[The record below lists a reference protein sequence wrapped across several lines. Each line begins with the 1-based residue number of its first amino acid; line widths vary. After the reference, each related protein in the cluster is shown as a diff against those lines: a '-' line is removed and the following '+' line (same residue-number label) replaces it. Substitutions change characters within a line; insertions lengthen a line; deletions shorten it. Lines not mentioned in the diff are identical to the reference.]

1 MRVIATAGH
10 VDHGKSALVQ
20 ALSGINPD
28 RLAEE
33 QKRGMTID
41 LGFAWIDLPV
51 ASAEKGASEQVG
63 VMGNRPSEQV
73 GMIDVPGHIDFI
85 KNMLAGVGS
94 VDAALFIVAAD
105 EGIMPQTRE
114 HLAILDLL
122 GVPTGVIALTK
133 TDLIDDPEWLELVEL
148 DVHDL
153 LDGTCL
159 ADAEII
165 PVSAHT
171 GSGLDDLRAA
181 LSRALIA
188 LPPRRDRNRPRLP
201 IDRIFTL
208 SGFGTVVTGTL
219 SDGHF
224 AVGDAVEILPDGPHG
239 RIRGMQSHKQA
250 IEIAQPGSRVAINLS
265 GIGTDEIRRGQVVC
279 KADTLR
285 GTRMVDVSFR
295 LLPDAPRA
303 VVHDLLVDFFSGA
316 AETLAHA
323 RLLGAEE
330 LLPGQ
335 TGWLQLRLEEPVL
348 VAAGDRFILRQPSPS
363 ATLGGGVILNPHPR
377 QRYRRFDAEV
387 LTRFAT
393 LARGAPDEIL
403 LQTLEREPLIPMDM
417 LIGRSGLGTDAAQSA
432 LTELQSA
439 ESIQM
444 LDGNLWLTRS
454 TLQRLNQT
462 LVALLT
468 DYHSSHPLKRGMPRG
483 EVRSRLRLPGQ
494 ERGKDLPLR
503 AFNNLV
509 ERAAAEGL
517 VAADDSFL
525 WRVDF
530 AVRFTETQSR
540 AVERTLSRFAAS
552 PYAPPTAAETLD
564 LLGGDE
570 ALLEAL
576 IEGGQITRLGGAV
589 LFRSQDFAAMV
600 AAIRNFMVENGS
612 ITLAQTRDIFDTSR
626 KYAQAI
632 LEEMDAQRITRRD
645 GDLRVLR

>member
-28 RLAEE
+28 RLVEE

-51 ASAEKGASEQVG
+51 ANGENDASAQVGIGERRSSEQVG
-63 VMGNRPSEQV
+63 I
-73 GMIDVPGHIDFI
+73 IDVPGHIDFI

-122 GVPTGVIALTK
+122 GVPTGVVALTK
-133 TDLIDDPEWLELVEL
+133 TDLIEDPEWLELVEL
-148 DVHDL
+148 DVRDL

-159 ADAEII
+159 ADAPLI
-165 PVSAHT
+165 PVSAYKGT
-171 GSGLDDLRAA
+171 GLDDLRAA

-224 AVGDAVEILPDGPHG
+224 AVGDAVEILPDGPRG
-239 RIRGMQSHKQA
+239 RIRGLQSHKQA
-250 IEIAQPGSRVAINLS
+250 IEIAQPGSRVAMNLS

-279 KADTLR
+279 KADTLH
-285 GTRMVDVSFR
+285 GTRLLDVSFR
-295 LLPDAPRA
+295 LLPDAPRPL
-303 VVHDLLVDFFSGA
+303 VHNLLVDFFSGA

-323 RLLGAEE
+323 RLLGVEE
-330 LLPGQ
+330 LWPGE
-335 TGWLQLRLEEPVL
+335 TGWLQLRLHEPVL

-377 QRYRRFDAEV
+377 RRYRRFDPEILA
-387 LTRFAT
+387 RFAT

-403 LQTLEREPLIPMDM
+403 LQTLEREPLISMDV

-432 LTELQSA
+432 LAELQSA
-439 ESIQM
+439 DSILQ
-444 LDGNLWLTRS
+444 LDGNLWLTRA
-454 TLQRLNQT
+454 TLQSLIQT

-468 DYHSSHPLKRGMPRG
+468 NYHSAYPLKRGMPRG
-483 EVRSRLRLPGQ
+483 EARSRLRLPGQ
-494 ERGKDLPLR
+494 GRARDLPLR
-503 AFNNLV
+503 AFNDLV

-517 VAADDSFL
+517 VAADDSFI
-525 WRVDF
+525 WRTDF
-530 AVRFTETQSR
+530 VVRFNETQRR
-540 AVERTLSRFAAS
+540 AVERTLARFAAS
-552 PYAPPTAAETLD
+552 SYTPPTAAETLD

-576 IEGGQITRLGGAV
+576 IEGGHLARLGGAV
-589 LFRSQDFAAMV
+589 LFRAEDFAAMV
-600 AAIRNFMVENGS
+600 AAIRGFIAENGS
-612 ITLAQTRDIFDTSR
+612 ITLAQARDLFDTSR

-632 LEEMDAQRITRRD
+632 LEEMDAQRITRRE
-645 GDLRVLR
+645 GDLRILR